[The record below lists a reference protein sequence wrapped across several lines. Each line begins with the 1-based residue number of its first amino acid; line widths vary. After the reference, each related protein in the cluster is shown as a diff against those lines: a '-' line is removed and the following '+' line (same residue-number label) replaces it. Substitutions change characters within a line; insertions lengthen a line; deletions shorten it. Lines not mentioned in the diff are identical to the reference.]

1 MGSMIV
7 ASTETSTQ
15 MTVEE
20 AIRARR
26 SVRGF
31 LPKPVPPEVLREVF
45 ELAQWAPSN
54 CNIQPWHVFVA
65 SGETRDGLRK
75 KLIELVTS
83 GTPPRPDYE
92 YPGKFEGVYRDRQVD
107 CAVRMYN
114 EMGIGRDDKVGRMK
128 AALRNFELF
137 DAPHVCFIGMDA
149 RFGETVAIDV
159 GMYFQT
165 LMLALTSRGIAS
177 CAQGSMRNYPDIVR
191 EAFGAPDNIK
201 ILAGIS
207 FGYEDPDVPANNTRM
222 VRAPLEEN
230 IVFKD

>member
-1 MGSMIV
+1 
-7 ASTETSTQ
+7 
-15 MTVEE
+15 MTAEE

-31 LPKPVPPEVLREVF
+31 LPKPVPPEVMREVF

-54 CNIQPWHVFVA
+54 CNIQPWQVFVA
-65 SGETRDGLRK
+65 SGATRDRLREK
-75 KLIELVTS
+75 FIRNITGGV
-83 GTPPRPDYE
+83 PPNPDYA

-114 EMGIGRDDKVGRMK
+114 EMGIERDDKVGRMK
-128 AALRNFELF
+128 ASLRNFELF
-137 DAPHVCFIGMDA
+137 DAPHVCFIGMDE

-165 LMLALTSRGIAS
+165 LMLAMTSRGISS
-177 CAQGSMRNYPDIVR
+177 CAQGSMRYYPDLVR
-191 EAFGAPDNIK
+191 EAFDAPANVK

-207 FGYEDPDVPANNTRM
+207 FGYEDPEVPANRTRM

-230 IVFKD
+230 VTFCD